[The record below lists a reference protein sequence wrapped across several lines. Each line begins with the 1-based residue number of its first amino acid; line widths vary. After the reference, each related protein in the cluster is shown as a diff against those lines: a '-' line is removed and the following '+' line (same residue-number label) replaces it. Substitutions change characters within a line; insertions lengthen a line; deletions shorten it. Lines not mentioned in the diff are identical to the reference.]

1 MGLKETYETWTF
13 KPLKDTGNADTPPN
27 QSEGKVNVD
36 YLPNTYQSGL
46 ANRTPQDKVVTQAT
60 ADDATN
66 GAFNSTAFGYYS
78 TLVDS
83 PLKLFKSQEVHKYK
97 INGNYTTQFQN
108 SEGVLYSTNS

>member
-13 KPLKDTGNADTPPN
+13 KPIAGAGNADTPRN
-27 QSEGKVNVD
+27 QAEGKVKVD
-36 YLPNTYQSGL
+36 YLPNTYQDGL
-46 ANRTPQDKVVTQAT
+46 TNRAPQDKVVTQAT

-66 GAFNSTAFGYYS
+66 GAFNTAALGYYS